1 MSDTISGTVLSG
13 VTLSSAQYADPV
25 AIEGIID
32 VAGGN
37 ALVAPLTWT
46 IDVTGTIAASDDGG
60 VLLLAG
66 GQIDNHGLVTA
77 ASDAVLSTSGR
88 AFDIQNEASGTLA
101 SASGDAV
108 KLSGGVTGSTLLNA
122 GLISAGNAGI
132 GLQIGA
138 AVAINEAGGVIEGGS
153 AGVVLG
159 NVASFD
165 NFGTVGGSTGIL
177 VPIGQNYVD
186 IVQGGLVGASFGP
199 AISFTGGA
207 VMTVTDTLTVLPG
220 ATFDGAAIGGQ
231 VADLVFGGT
240 TEGTFVNPTQ
250 EFVQFNTISIAA
262 GATWD
267 LAGISTISSPF
278 RNDGTLLVQAGDAID
293 FGAAVSGSGV
303 IDLAGGFVDFAN
315 TVAAGTTID
324 FNAPGSFMQFNQSH
338 PFSGTV
344 EGFTPG
350 DTIDITGFGA
360 SQQLSGTVAGNV
372 LTLNNGLAPLYVT
385 FATAPGPLAVVAIG
399 GTNPKT
405 FEVVV
410 PCFRHGTRLLTPS
423 GLRPVET
430 LSEGDEVITL
440 RGEVRQIAWRGRR
453 RIDCRRHPVPES
465 VLPVLIEKDAF
476 GVGQPCRDLH
486 LSPDHAIWIDGS
498 LVEIKRLINGLS
510 IRQVTVPTV
519 TYYHVELESHDVVLA
534 EMLPAETYLD
544 CGNRFQ
550 FEDGDATISLFPD
563 FGALA
568 RDPGRLYAPVVDGG
582 PDLARIRAGLQYRVA
597 SRCIRQKAGNFQVV
611 ADGKTV
617 APVWS
622 ADRHRIYRLPPAP
635 CDLKLLSTA
644 SRPAELDPASEDWRW
659 LGIAICDAVLDGD
672 PVDIAAPFFGRGFHG
687 PEHAG
692 DGWFRWTDG
701 TATMDAA
708 GARELAFTVRAVAP
722 VWDVPAPSCG
732 VSVRHRA

>member
-32 VAGGN
+32 AAAGN

-46 IDVTGTIAASDDGG
+46 IDVTGTIAAPNNEG
-60 VLLLAG
+60 VFLLAG

-77 ASDAVLSTSGR
+77 AGDAVLSVSGR
-88 AFDIQNEASGTLA
+88 EFDIQNEAGGTLA
-101 SASGDAV
+101 SSLGDAV
-108 KLSGGVTGSTLLNA
+108 KLSGDVTGSTLLNA
-122 GLISAGNAGI
+122 GLIVAGNSGI
-132 GLQIGA
+132 GLQLGA
-138 AVAINEAGGVIEGGS
+138 AAATNEAGGVIEGGS

-165 NFGTVGGSTGIL
+165 NFGTVAGPTGIL

-186 IVQGGLVGASFGP
+186 IVQGGLVSASSGP
-199 AISFTGGA
+199 AISFVGGP
-207 VMTVTDTLTVLPG
+207 VTTVTDTLTVLPG

-240 TEGTFVNPTQ
+240 TEGTFVNPAQ
-250 EFVQFNTISIAA
+250 EFVQFRTISIAA

-267 LAGISTISSPF
+267 LAGVSTISSPF
-278 RNDGTLLVQAGDAID
+278 RNDGTLVVQTGDAVD

-303 IDLAGGFVDFAN
+303 IDLAGGFIDFAN

-324 FNAPGSFMQFNQSH
+324 FTAPGSFMQFNQSH

-344 EGFTPG
+344 EGFAPG

-372 LTLNNGLAPLYVT
+372 LTLNNGLTPLYVT
-385 FATAPGPLAVVAIG
+385 FATAPGPLVVEAIG

-430 LSEGDEVITL
+430 LFEGDEVVTL
-440 RGEVRQIAWRGRR
+440 RGELRRIAWHGRR
-453 RIDCRRHPVPES
+453 RIDCRRHPAPES

-476 GVGQPCRDLH
+476 GAGQPCRDLY

-519 TYYHVELESHDVVLA
+519 TYHHVELESHDVVLA

-544 CGNRFQ
+544 CGNRRQ
-550 FEDGDATISLFPD
+550 FEDGDAAISLFAD
-563 FGALA
+563 FRLLA

-582 PDLARIRAGLQYRVA
+582 RDLARIRACLQYRIA
-597 SRCIRQKAGNFQVV
+597 ARGIRQKTGNFRVV
-611 ADGKTV
+611 ADGSTV

-622 ADRHRIYRLPPAP
+622 ADRSRIYRLPPASRN
-635 CDLKLLSTA
+635 LKLLSTS

-659 LGIAICDAVLDGD
+659 LGIAICNVALDGD
-672 PVDIAAPFFGRGFHG
+672 PVGIVSPFFGGGFHD
-687 PEHAG
+687 PEQAG
-692 DGWFRWTDG
+692 EGWFRWTDG
-701 TATMDAA
+701 TATIDAA

-722 VWDVPAPSCG
+722 VWDVPVPSCG
-732 VSVRHRA
+732 ASARYRA

>member
-25 AIEGIID
+25 TIEGIISA
-32 VAGGN
+32 AGGN

-46 IDVTGTIAASDDGG
+46 IDVTGTIAAPNDGG

-66 GQIDNHGLVTA
+66 GLFDNRGLATA
-77 ASDAVLSTSGR
+77 AGDAVLSTSGR
-88 AFDIQNEASGTLA
+88 AFDIRNESGGILA

-108 KLSGGVTGSTLLNA
+108 KLSGDVTGSTLVNA
-122 GLISAGNAGI
+122 GLISAGNSGI
-132 GLQIGA
+132 GLELGA
-138 AVAINEAGGVIEGGS
+138 AVAVNAAGGVIEGGS

-165 NFGTVGGSTGIL
+165 NFGTVAGPTGIL
-177 VPIGQNYVD
+177 VPIGQNYVG
-186 IVQGGLVGASFGP
+186 IVQGGLVSASSGP
-199 AISFTGGA
+199 AISFVGGP
-207 VMTVTDTLTVLPG
+207 VTTVTDTLTVLPG

-240 TEGTFVNPTQ
+240 TAGTFVNPAK
-250 EFVQFNTISIAA
+250 EFVQFSTISIAA

-267 LAGISTISSPF
+267 LAGVSAISSPF
-278 RNDGTLLVQAGDAID
+278 QNDGTLLVKPGDAID
-293 FGAAVSGSGV
+293 FGSAVSGSGV
-303 IDLAGGFVDFAN
+303 IDLAGGYVDFAN

-324 FNAPGSFMQFNQSH
+324 FTAPGSIMQFNQSH

-344 EGFTPG
+344 EGFASG

-360 SQQLSGTVAGNV
+360 SQQLSGTVAGDV
-372 LTLNNGLAPLYVT
+372 LTLNNGLTPLYVT
-385 FATAPGPLAVVAIG
+385 FATAPGPLAVEAIG

-440 RGEVRQIAWRGRR
+440 RGDVRRIAWHGRR
-453 RIDCRRHPVPES
+453 RIDCRRHPAPES
-465 VLPVLIEKDAF
+465 VLPVLVEKDAF
-476 GVGQPCRDLH
+476 GAGQPCRDLY
-486 LSPDHAIWIDGS
+486 LSPDHAIWIDGV

-510 IRQVTVPTV
+510 IRQVKVPTV
-519 TYYHVELESHDVVLA
+519 TYHHAELESHDVVLA

-544 CGNRFQ
+544 CGNRHQ
-550 FEDGDATISLFPD
+550 FEDGDAVVSLFAD
-563 FGALA
+563 FGHLA

-582 PDLARIRAGLQYRVA
+582 RDLARIRAGLQYRLA
-597 SRCIRQKAGNFQVV
+597 SRGIRQKAGTFRVV
-611 ADGKTV
+611 ADGTTV

-622 ADRHRIYRLPPAP
+622 ADRSRIYRLPPAP
-635 CDLKLLSTA
+635 RNLTLVSTA
-644 SRPAELDPASEDWRW
+644 SRPAELDPASEDWRR
-659 LGIAICDAVLDGD
+659 LGIAICDVMMDGD
-672 PVDIAAPFFGRGFHG
+672 PVDIVAPFFGGGFHG
-687 PEHAG
+687 PEQAG
-692 DGWFRWTDG
+692 EGWFRWTDG
-701 TATMDAA
+701 TATIAA
-708 GARELAFTVRAVAP
+708 TGARELAFTVRAVAP
-722 VWDVPAPSCG
+722 VWDVPAPSCC
-732 VSVRHRA
+732 VSAQHRA